1 MRLIADRLG
10 VPAAL
15 LFAAGAGGALKAVAG
30 VGGWRGDSTALQDL
44 VEALADGEGSGDLT
58 DAIEGA
64 RFAAGARLGDGEG
77 ALVVLSPDPREP
89 DDDWNAAFAE
99 SAQAALALVR
109 TAPSAADAGQLLH
122 EVSVY
127 PGPFDARLALALE
140 RMAGALGLDAA
151 VLAWTDDGAWAPHAT
166 FDPSGGLVPL
176 APIPL
181 AETFCAVTTQ
191 SDGPFG
197 VEDSTANALGVA
209 APACY
214 LGAPVFVGGRCAGT
228 LSALSGRPR
237 RRGFTGAER
246 SLVESLARWAGS
258 AIEGRRTSIALQE
271 READLTAF
279 FDAAP
284 MGMGVARL
292 LDDDVEF
299 VRVNAA
305 GAAALGST
313 PEALAGR
320 LGSETALAS
329 RLGLRW
335 LHACH
340 KALAEGPAR
349 RFDLDVAGPEP
360 RTLRTSVSHIAKAP
374 DGTPRFAFV
383 VEDATD
389 PDALAAASR
398 DSLLKDID
406 REIRSPLTSI
416 LGYADLLDEHSSPD
430 ELAQVR
436 DVISRAGERLLVV
449 LDDLAL
455 LSDGDLVGH
464 PAPTDVVA
472 IVAAAAAA
480 SRPAAEARRV
490 SLNLWCTLPDEPLLL
505 DGALFERAV
514 RILVGGAVAS
524 SDRVVDVRLWAHDDR
539 IELSVAGGAPG
550 ETPGLHGGHLPRI
563 AKALGGVAAPL
574 DGGVGWT
581 LNLPRLKVPVVD
593 LGSDG
598 HPGGMPEVAGM
609 AAAEREG

>member
-15 LFAAGAGGALKAVAG
+15 LFATGAGGALRAVAG
-30 VGGWRGDSTALQDL
+30 VGGWRGDAAALHDL
-44 VEALADGEGSGDLT
+44 VEALAAGEGDLT

-77 ALVVLSPDPREP
+77 ALVVLAPDPRTP
-89 DDDWNAAFAE
+89 DDAWNAAFGE
-99 SAQAALALVR
+99 SAQAALALIR
-109 TAPSAADAGQLLH
+109 AAPGAAEPGRLLH

-140 RMAGALGLDAA
+140 RMAGSLGLDAA
-151 VLAWTDDGAWAPHAT
+151 VLAWIEDGTWAPHAA
-166 FDPSGGLVPL
+166 FDPSGALVPRGPVPL
-176 APIPL
+176 AD
-181 AETFCAVTTQ
+181 TFCAVTSQ
-191 SDGPFG
+191 ADGPYA
-197 VEDSTANALGVA
+197 VEDAAQSPLGVDGA
-209 APACY
+209 ACY

-228 LSALSGRPR
+228 LSAVAARPR
-237 RRGFTGAER
+237 RRAFSEAER

-258 AIEGRRTSIALQE
+258 AIEGRRTAVALE
-271 READLTAF
+271 AREADLAAF

-292 LDDDVEF
+292 LDGDVEF

-313 PEALAGR
+313 PDALAGR

-329 RLGLRW
+329 RLGLEW

-340 KALAEGPAR
+340 QALADGPAR
-349 RFDLDVAGPEP
+349 RFDLAVEGDGPA
-360 RTLRTSVSHIAKAP
+360 RTLRTTVSHIAADD

-389 PDALAAASR
+389 PDALASASR
-398 DSLLKDID
+398 DALLKEID

-416 LGYADLLDEHSSPD
+416 LGYADLLDEHSSPA
-430 ELAQVR
+430 ELAEVR

-455 LSDGDLVGH
+455 LSDGDLVGT

-472 IVAAAAAA
+472 IVDAAATA

-514 RILVGGAVAS
+514 RILVGGAVSTAE
-524 SDRVVDVRLWAHDDR
+524 RVVDVRLHAEADR

-550 ETPGLHGGHLPRI
+550 DAPGLHGGHLPRL

-581 LNLPRLKVPVVD
+581 LRLPRRIVPVVD

-598 HPGGMPEVAGM
+598 HTGAAPELADL
-609 AAAEREG
+609 AEERDG

>member
-1 MRLIADRLG
+1 M
-10 VPAAL
+10 PAAL

-30 VGGWRGDSTALQDL
+30 VGGWRGDASALQDL

-77 ALVVLSPDPREP
+77 ALVVLAPDPREP

-109 TAPSAADAGQLLH
+109 TAPGGTDPGRLLH
-122 EVSVY
+122 EVSIY

-151 VLAWTDDGAWAPHAT
+151 VLAWTDEGAWAPHAT
-166 FDPSGGLVPL
+166 FDPSGALVPVG
-176 APIPL
+176 PVPL

-197 VEDSTANALGVA
+197 VEDAAENTLGVA
-209 APACY
+209 GPACY

-258 AIEGRRTSIALQE
+258 AIEGRRTAIALQE
-271 READLTAF
+271 READLAAF

-292 LDDDVEF
+292 LDADVEF

-313 PEALAGR
+313 SEALAGR
-320 LGSETALAS
+320 LGSETSLAS
-329 RLGLRW
+329 RLGAQWLR
-335 LHACH
+335 ACRE
-340 KALAEGPAR
+340 ALAEGPAR
-349 RFDLDVAGPEP
+349 RFDLDVDGPGRP
-360 RTLRTSVSHIAKAP
+360 RTLRTTVSHIADAA

-524 SDRVVDVRLWAHDDR
+524 SDRVVDVRLWAEADR

-563 AKALGGVAAPL
+563 AKALGGLATPL
-574 DGGVGWT
+574 DGGVGWR
-581 LNLPRLKVPVVD
+581 LNLPRRTVPVVD

-598 HPGGMPEVAGM
+598 HTGHAPELVGL
-609 AAAEREG
+609 AEEAREGEE